1 MKNKKEKLIR
11 MDDLDDILKEK
22 LKNPR
27 FKKMFDEHGRQ
38 LELSY
43 KILQLRKQ
51 RKMSQETLAKK
62 IGTTQSNVA
71 RMEAGNQNFTLSL
84 LNKVA
89 NALDAKLEIDLK
101 IKKSGIKS
109 RFFYLP
115 SRPIT
120 VAIVLRNIPRSK

>member
-1 MKNKKEKLIR
+1 MKTNNFKAL
-11 MDDLDDILKEK
+11 DFDDILKEK
-22 LKNPR
+22 LKSPR
-27 FKKMFDEHGRQ
+27 FKKMFDEYGRQ

-89 NALDAKLEIDLK
+89 NALDAKLEINLK
-101 IKKSGIKS
+101 
-109 RFFYLP
+109 
-115 SRPIT
+115 
-120 VAIVLRNIPRSK
+120 